1 MRNLETKRLP
11 FLALAGMAVL
21 LLGQSCGNG
30 GEASGGLRVERA
42 EVGLMP
48 GEGPA
53 VAYVTVSNGGEGDR
67 LVAVETPLAAQAEL
81 HESLDEDGVVKMVA
95 RPEGFEVPAGGILT
109 LEPGGKHIMLFE
121 PRRDLVADGHVA
133 LTLQFEHGGT
143 REVQATV
150 LQVGGGGH
158 EGMDHGAMDHPPT
171 DHGSMDHSQMDHS
184 QMDHAQMDHGAM
196 DHGESESPES
206 ESAAQ
211 DEAKEVPGA

>member
-1 MRNLETKRLP
+1 MSTTTFDTQLRSFAEDVGAEGPVTVVGGKTRW
-11 FLALAGMAVL
+11 
-21 LLGQSCGNG
+21 STG
-30 GEASGGLRVERA
+30 GEL
-42 EVGLMP
+42 
-48 GEGPA
+48 
-53 VAYVTVSNGGEGDR
+53 
-67 LVAVETPLAAQAEL
+67 TP
-81 HESLDEDGVVKMVA
+81 
-95 RPEGFEVPAGGILT
+95 
-109 LEPGGKHIMLFE
+109 
-121 PRRDLVADGHVA
+121 
-133 LTLQFEHGGT
+133 GT